1 MRLPHEHAARGKKR
15 LREGSDP
22 ELDLLYWLF
31 VRKNLPPWEIYSRP
45 QGFRDLVEAFA
56 AQEMEDIRTAGKA
69 RPRRR

>member
-1 MRLPHEHAARGKKR
+1 MRLPHEHTARGKKR

-31 VRKNLPPWEIYSRP
+31 VHKNLPPWEIYSRS

-69 RPRRR
+69 RLRRR